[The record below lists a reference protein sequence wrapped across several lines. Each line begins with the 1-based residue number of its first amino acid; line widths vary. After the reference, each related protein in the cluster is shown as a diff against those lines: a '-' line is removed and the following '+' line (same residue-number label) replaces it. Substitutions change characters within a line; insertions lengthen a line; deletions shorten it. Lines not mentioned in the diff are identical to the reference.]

1 MFIKSANILIVNN
14 NNKMGMADGLRNH
27 HRWGLLH
34 RDL

>member
-1 MFIKSANILIVNN
+1 MSEKSVNILIIN